1 LKPRPGASIV
11 DDTGTRCTVLAV
23 QGRAVRCRET
33 YADGSEKRISMDTRA
48 WALRVAD
55 VNARI
60 ALMELGP

>member
-1 LKPRPGASIV
+1 MKPRPGATIL

-48 WALRVAD
+48 WSLRVSD
-55 VNARI
+55 VNARL
-60 ALMELGP
+60 ALGEVTR

>member
-1 LKPRPGASIV
+1 MKPRPGSTLV

-60 ALMELGP
+60 ALMELGS